1 NLVGHRVRKGA
12 GNRRAPFWRFGQD
25 VYGRLRREV
34 AVTLIRGREKE
45 LILNDGPGEG
55 SSELAVPELRL
66 LFPGLIDE
74 RVVGVH
80 TVIAPESKRRAMQ
93 FVCAGLG
100 HHIDDRRGAVAVLRG
115 HVQREFLELLHDVGV
130 RRGYHTTTQPF
141 IRGAVDQESVEIRPQ
156 PVHDRAVAVLK
167 RYSSRIRGTWRERN
181 QVENVAAVQGKIGDL
196 RRADNLCQPGVL

>member
-1 NLVGHRVRKGA
+1 MSTSQVQLISRSYPKQMGELPRRQPRKAHREISWAHVITKSPKAAARPSTIRGDIARQGQAVGTAGISSRSRKIAVNLVGHRVRKGA

-34 AVTLIRGREKE
+34 AVTLIRCREKK

-100 HHIDDRRGAVAVLRG
+100 HHIDDR
-115 HVQREFLELLHDVGV
+115 
-130 RRGYHTTTQPF
+130 
-141 IRGAVDQESVEIRPQ
+141 
-156 PVHDRAVAVLK
+156 
-167 RYSSRIRGTWRERN
+167 
-181 QVENVAAVQGKIGDL
+181 
-196 RRADNLCQPGVL
+196 